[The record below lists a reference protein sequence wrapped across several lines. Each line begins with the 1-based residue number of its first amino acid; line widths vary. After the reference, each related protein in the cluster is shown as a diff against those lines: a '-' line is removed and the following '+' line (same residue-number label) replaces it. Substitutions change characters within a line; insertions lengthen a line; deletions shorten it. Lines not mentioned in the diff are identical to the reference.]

1 MPLRDTFFPL
11 AVIRNRG
18 WAHNSRQCFA
28 LPTTFFEDNG
38 EFAAIVPWLL
48 PAPAKMSSIETVAI
62 VANPIAGQGKG
73 RATADRVCA
82 TLRRRG
88 MNAIEI
94 FDLTAESIAPLS
106 SADAVVAIGGDG
118 TLRTVARRC
127 LAAGGPMPPLL
138 PVPMGT
144 ANLMGR
150 HLGIDWQA
158 ADLEDRIFQS
168 LRRAQTAM
176 FDAAQCNG
184 ELFLLMAGVG
194 IDGQIVHELDRMRR
208 GPINYASYALPAALA
223 IASYRYPP
231 IQVIADEEEI
241 FPSRPRSRWSPTSAN
256 TAPASPWRAMRGRTM
271 ECWTFA

>member
-1 MPLRDTFFPL
+1 M
-11 AVIRNRG
+11 A
-18 WAHNSRQCFA
+18 
-28 LPTTFFEDNG
+28 
-38 EFAAIVPWLL
+38 
-48 PAPAKMSSIETVAI
+48 SIETVAI

-82 TLRRRG
+82 TLRREG

-94 FDLTAESIAPLS
+94 FDLTADPIGPLS

-127 LAAGGPMPPLL
+127 LAAGGTMPPLL

-241 FPSRPRSRWSPTSAN
+241 FPAAPAVALVANISEYGTGFPLAPTRGPTMACSTSA
-256 TAPASPWRAMRGRTM
+256 
-271 ECWTFA
+271 